1 MVAKPAKSGGHFGI
15 SRPLREERTWDQIA
29 EPLKS
34 ASGKRATAD
43 CEHLAENRVPE
54 GPKAAELWI
63 ARLGVPIAR
72 TNPKL
77 LDIQWI
83 SPAQLAQPL
92 CLLSHQ
98 QVVEP
103 SVTRSASGKW
113 DRRREFGEQYNSF
126 PLISFQIFERHSR
139 EPTPRQAQR
148 LSVQFSMFNLG
159 TRPNSRVLF
168 VTSVTPRLR
177 AWAAMNRSFAPI
189 IVPRVFK
196 WARIF
201 A

>member
-1 MVAKPAKSGGHFGI
+1 MSWRNSDGFSQAQKRNRRTARPVRPAVRQLHFRRFVGFFVGAGQGAKPRIG
-15 SRPLREERTWDQIA
+15 
-29 EPLKS
+29 
-34 ASGKRATAD
+34 
-43 CEHLAENRVPE
+43 
-54 GPKAAELWI
+54 
-63 ARLGVPIAR
+63 
-72 TNPKL
+72 
-77 LDIQWI
+77 
-83 SPAQLAQPL
+83 
-92 CLLSHQ
+92 
-98 QVVEP
+98 P
-103 SVTRSASGKW
+103 SVTRSAS
-113 DRRREFGEQYNSF
+113 REVGIEGENSENSITRF
-126 PLISFQIFERHSR
+126 RSALCRFSR
-139 EPTPRQAQR
+139 GTVGNQLPRQAQG